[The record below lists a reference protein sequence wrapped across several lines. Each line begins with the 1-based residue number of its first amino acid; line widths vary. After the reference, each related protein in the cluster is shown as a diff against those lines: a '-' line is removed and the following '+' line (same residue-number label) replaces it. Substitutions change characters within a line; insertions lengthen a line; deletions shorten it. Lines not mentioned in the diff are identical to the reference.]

1 MGSFLLIN
9 WNERS
14 GTGNTGFGLSTGAGG
29 GASGANTDGN
39 LLTGTGGN
47 SVGAGVTGAP

>member
-29 GASGANTDGN
+29 ASSANTDGI